1 MAESNKFRPI
11 YKKWWFWVVLIIV
24 VAGVVGSS
32 NDNGKDKETTV
43 IGKEKEEIKTATEV
57 GGTLTGDGMELTI
70 NSVTRSKGGQ
80 ISTLED
86 GKEFIVADVT
96 FKNTGDH
103 EISYNS
109 LYFKMQNEQGQIDD
123 AGFTITGL
131 DNELGS
137 GELAVGGTVTGIVA
151 FEQKKG
157 QKEFKIF
164 YEAFL
169 EDKLT
174 FNVSLE

>member
-1 MAESNKFRPI
+1 MGKDKESKPI
-11 YKKWWFWVVLIIV
+11 YKKWWFWLVLVIII
-24 VAGVVGSS
+24 AGAAGSS
-32 NDNGKDKETTV
+32 SDSSKDKETTV
-43 IGKEKEEIKTATEV
+43 VNKEKKEAPTTADV
-57 GGTLTGDGMELTI
+57 GGTLATDGMELTI
-70 NSVTRSKGGQ
+70 NSVTRSKGGE

-86 GKEFIVADVT
+86 GEEFIVADVT
-96 FKNTGDH
+96 FKNIGED
-103 EISYNS
+103 EISYNT

-123 AGFTITGL
+123 AGFTMTGL

-137 GELAVGGTVTGIVA
+137 GELAAGGTVTGIVA

-157 QKEFKIF
+157 QKDFKIF

-174 FNVSLE
+174 FNVTLE